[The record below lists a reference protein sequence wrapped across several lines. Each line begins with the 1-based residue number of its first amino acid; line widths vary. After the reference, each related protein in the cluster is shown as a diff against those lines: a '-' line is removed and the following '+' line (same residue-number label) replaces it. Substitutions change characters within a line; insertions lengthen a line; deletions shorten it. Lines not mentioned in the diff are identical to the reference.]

1 MSWLDKILTIV
12 GAFVPAALLG
22 IVLMVVT
29 ANVVARTVL
38 GVPFHVAHDLALI
51 SFCGVVWFGVIGA
64 TVNGQMFG
72 VNFFV
77 ERLPGRLPLVTRLL
91 ARIIVILIAIAV
103 VHASWAQIETARFT
117 KFLALGWPKWIVSAG
132 LLISM
137 LLMIVVQLR
146 EAIALFAA
154 RDSLKRPS

>member
-1 MSWLDKILTIV
+1 MSWLDRVLTAV
-12 GAFVPAALLG
+12 GSVLPAVLLG
-22 IVLMVVT
+22 IVLIVVT

-38 GVPFHVAHDLALI
+38 GVPFHTAHDLALV
-51 SFCGVVWFGVIGA
+51 SFAGVVWFGVIGA
-64 TVNGQMFG
+64 TINGQMFG

-77 ERLPGRLPLVTRLL
+77 ERLPGRLAML
-91 ARIIVILIAIAV
+91 ARMLAQVIVILIAIAV

-132 LLISM
+132 LLVSM

-146 EAIALFAA
+146 EAAALVTGAGN
-154 RDSLKRPS
+154 RRKGS